1 MSEKVVYKEDT
12 LIEFKKPNMYKIVLL
27 NDDYTTMEFVIEV
40 LIAVFHKSAAEA
52 TQIMLDV
59 HQKGKGIVGAYTYD
73 IASTKIAQVE
83 EMAAKRDFPLVAVM
97 EPE

>member
-1 MSEKVVYKEDT
+1 MSEKIIYKEDT
-12 LIEFKKPNMYKIVLL
+12 IIEFKKPKMYKVILL
-27 NDDYTTMEFVIEV
+27 NDDYTTMDFVVEV
-40 LIAVFHKSAAEA
+40 LVAVFRKNPTEA

-73 IASTKIAQVE
+73 IACTKIAQVE
-83 EMAAKRDFPLVAVM
+83 EMSAKRDFPLVAVI

>member
-12 LIEFKKPNMYKIVLL
+12 IIEFKKPKMYKVILL
-27 NDDYTTMEFVIEV
+27 NDDYTTMEFVVEV
-40 LIAVFHKSAAEA
+40 LIAIFHKSDTEA

-59 HQKGKGIVGAYTYD
+59 HKKGKGIVGAYTYD

-83 EMAAKRDFPLVAVM
+83 EMSAKNDFPLIAVM

>member
-12 LIEFKKPNMYKIVLL
+12 MVNYEKPKMYKVILL
-27 NDDYTTMEFVIEV
+27 NDDYTTMDFVVEV
-40 LIAVFHKSAAEA
+40 LVEVFHKSPADA

-83 EMAAKRDFPLVAVM
+83 QMAATREYPLVAVM

>member
-1 MSEKVVYKEDT
+1 MSEKVVYKENT
-12 LIEFKKPNMYKIVLL
+12 IVKFKKPKMYKVLLL
-27 NDDYTTMEFVIEV
+27 NDDYTTMEFVVEV
-40 LIAVFHKSAAEA
+40 LIEVFHKSAADA

-83 EMAAKRDFPLVAVM
+83 QMAAKRDFPLVAVM

>member
-1 MSEKVVYKEDT
+1 MSEKVIYKEDT
-12 LIEFKKPNMYKIVLL
+12 IIEFKKPKMYKVILL
-27 NDDYTTMEFVIEV
+27 NDDYTTMEFVVEV
-40 LIAVFHKSAAEA
+40 LISVFHKSATEA

-83 EMAAKRDFPLVAVM
+83 EMSAKKDFPLIAVM
-97 EPE
+97 EPD

>member
-1 MSEKVVYKEDT
+1 MAEKVIYKDDIS
-12 LIEFKKPNMYKIVLL
+12 IELKKPKMYKVILL
-27 NDDYTTMEFVIEV
+27 NDDYTTMDFVVEV
-40 LIAVFHKSAAEA
+40 LMIVFHKSATDA

-59 HQKGKGIVGAYTYD
+59 HQKGKGVVGTYTYD

-83 EMAAKRDFPLVAVM
+83 QMASERGFPLAAVM

>member
-1 MSEKVVYKEDT
+1 MSEKVIYKEDT
-12 LIEFKKPNMYKIVLL
+12 IIEFEKPKMYKVMLL
-27 NDDYTTMEFVIEV
+27 NDDYTTMDFVVEV
-40 LIAVFHKSAAEA
+40 LISVFHKSPTDA

-73 IASTKIAQVE
+73 IAFTKVAQVE
-83 EMAAKRDFPLVAVM
+83 EMSAKRDFPLVAVM

>member
-1 MSEKVVYKEDT
+1 MSEKVVYKENT
-12 LIEFKKPNMYKIVLL
+12 TAKFKKPKMYKVLLL
-27 NDDYTTMEFVIEV
+27 NDDYTTMEFVVEV
-40 LIAVFHKSAAEA
+40 LIEVFHKSSADA

-83 EMAAKRDFPLVAVM
+83 QMAAKRDFPLVAVM